1 MLVVLLD
8 QYQALTPQALR
19 EVIVLLRIKV
29 ENFVRQVV
37 EQVLDNHSHHQD
49 QLVLDLLVDLV
60 AVDLVAVMA
69 LVLAVQMT
77 RIQVSQE
84 LLHL

>member
-1 MLVVLLD
+1 MPVVLLE

-19 EVIVLLRIKV
+19 EVILLLRIKV

-49 QLVLDLLVDLV
+49 LRVLDLLVDLV
-60 AVDLVAVMA
+60 AVVQVVVMV

>member
-1 MLVVLLD
+1 MLVVLLV
-8 QYQALTPQALR
+8 QNHLLTLQVVR
-19 EVIVLLRIKV
+19 EMILLFSIVV
-29 ENFVRQVV
+29 ENIVRQVV

-49 QLVLDLLVDLV
+49 QLVLDLLVDPV
-60 AVDLVAVMA
+60 AVDLVAVMD
-69 LVLAVQMT
+69 LVLPVQMT

>member
-1 MLVVLLD
+1 M
-8 QYQALTPQALR
+8 R
-19 EVIVLLRIKV
+19 V
-29 ENFVRQVV
+29 ENYVRQVV

-49 QLVLDLLVDLV
+49 LWVLDLLVDLV
-60 AVDLVAVMA
+60 AVVQVVVMV